1 MYFLYV
7 DGKITKEELKRMP
20 SLNSDIIV
28 SYIEEIK
35 LNILIDEIKKQL
47 EERYFIQVDKIEKNE
62 ESEKAYVNL
71 VK

>member
-1 MYFLYV
+1 
-7 DGKITKEELKRMP
+7 MP